1 MKKLFISLCLIAM
14 TTPVMALDIPRH
26 SPLDTNIQYTHYQN
40 NNVVAIT
47 AFIGMA
53 THIVFDAGET
63 IEQVRT
69 GFSDGWETDPVGN
82 HLFLKPKSAT
92 GKETYLDAEGNE
104 VIQDTVITPTPWQW
118 KTNLLVVTN
127 KRNYTFLL
135 SLGSGK
141 KGQRQNTY
149 RLTFDYPEEVAKQKA
164 LQAEQA
170 KLKQKLQ
177 PEILP
182 KNWDYMMQVGKDSR
196 NIAPTSAFDDGRFT
210 YLSFAQNSEIPAIFI
225 VAEDG
230 QETLI
235 NSHINP
241 DKPNTLV
248 IQRIAKQFVLRLDKS
263 VVGVTN
269 QAFDTLS
276 VDNQSGATVKGVKR
290 TVKGKQS

>member
-1 MKKLFISLCLIAM
+1 MKKSFISLCLIAM
-14 TTPVMALDIPRH
+14 TAPVMALDIPRH

-69 GFSDGWETDPVGN
+69 GFSDGWETDPIGH

-92 GKETYLDAEGNE
+92 GKETYFDAEGKE
-104 VIQDTVITPTPWQW
+104 VIQETVITPTPWQW

-135 SLGSGK
+135 SLGSGN

-164 LQAEQA
+164 LQAEKT
-170 KLKQKLQ
+170 KLAQKLI
-177 PEILP
+177 PEVLP
-182 KNWDYMMQVGKDSR
+182 KNWDYMMQVGKQSR

-225 VAEDG
+225 VTENG

-248 IQRIAKQFVLRLDKS
+248 IQRIAKQLVLRLDKS
-263 VVGVTN
+263 VVGITN
-269 QAFDTLS
+269 QAFDTLA
-276 VDNQSGATVKGVKR
+276 VDNQSGATVNGVKR
-290 TVKGKQS
+290 TVKGARE

>member
-1 MKKLFISLCLIAM
+1 M
-14 TTPVMALDIPRH
+14 TAPVMALDIPRH
-26 SPLDTNIQYTHYQN
+26 SPLDTNIQYTYYQN

-69 GFSDGWETDPVGN
+69 GFSDGWETDPIGN

-92 GKETYLDAEGNE
+92 GKETYLDAEDNE
-104 VIQDTVITPTPWQW
+104 VIQETVITPTPWQW

-135 SLGSGK
+135 SLGSGN

-164 LQAEQA
+164 LQAEKT
-170 KLKQKLQ
+170 KLAQKLI
-177 PEILP
+177 PEVLP
-182 KNWDYMMQVGKDSR
+182 KNWDYMMQVGKQSR
-196 NIAPTSAFDDGRFT
+196 NIVPTTAFDDGRFT

-225 VAEDG
+225 VTENG

-248 IQRIAKQFVLRLDKS
+248 IQRIAKQLVLRLDKS
-263 VVGVTN
+263 VVGITN
-269 QAFDTLS
+269 QAFDTLA
-276 VDNQSGATVKGVKR
+276 VDNQSGATVNGVKR
-290 TVKGKQS
+290 TVKGARE